1 MEKQE
6 FFDKIQEALRE
17 HYRNTPCQNCT
28 ISDDM
33 DGCINCHK
41 RHIDDQLWDN
51 VKRLKAEYKKQFG
64 TYYDDDYRDLMIKNY
79 RETSKKANITD
90 FLNKYSIEDIFE
102 VAVELGKTDKLISL
116 KKACDWLNDT
126 MDYLDCGDYDRL
138 THYADTIEE
147 MIEDFCNAM

>member
-17 HYRNTPCQNCT
+17 YYRNTPCQNCT

-33 DGCINCHK
+33 DDCINCHK
-41 RHIDDQLWDN
+41 RHIDNQLWDN

-90 FLNKYSIEDIFE
+90 FLNKYFIEDILKI
-102 VAVELGKTDKLISL
+102 AVELGKTDKMVSL
-116 KKACDWLNDT
+116 DKACEVFSEMLMKYNKYIGHCIPMEEWENRFRK
-126 MDYLDCGDYDRL
+126 RL
-138 THYADTIEE
+138 EE
-147 MIEDFCNAM
+147 